1 MMGSNDELCL
11 SEACIIIIGKMT
23 TRVFTA
29 VLRKEVDLFFSS
41 LTFTGSYASRN
52 TDRVRL

>member
-1 MMGSNDELCL
+1 MGSNDELCL

-29 VLRKEVDLFFSS
+29 VLHKEVDLFFSS